1 MILCK
6 IVGKTCER
14 PIYIFQM
21 PFGILEIFSIFFK
34 KYFNIILFYYEIYIG
49 LDPAQSSGLG

>member
-1 MILCK
+1 
-6 IVGKTCER
+6 
-14 PIYIFQM
+14 M

>member
-1 MILCK
+1 
-6 IVGKTCER
+6 
-14 PIYIFQM
+14 M
-21 PFGILEIFSIFFK
+21 PFGILEIFSIFLK